1 MSRYTG
7 CPCGCMT
14 KLPWYDDPECI
25 AKRPHKG
32 VVAILA
38 ELVGAADERS

>member
-1 MSRYTG
+1 MKWTG

-25 AKRPHKG
+25 LNRPLKG
-32 VVAILA
+32 TVVVVA
-38 ELVGAADERS
+38 ELVGAASECD